1 MKSVLIRSAV
11 LSLIL
16 VTFVVFRSLASEPTG
31 NKSNEDGIFSLGI
44 GANLLPNADFER
56 GTTSWMLGKNQ
67 GGQGKIMADTTRKVF
82 SSKSVFIST
91 ANDIDQELSDVQLF
105 TMVKL
110 KKNASY
116 SVSFQAVT
124 TSACIVSV
132 SLTSGGVTY
141 FEEVMILS
149 AGNKTYG
156 PFEFNCPTDDEFA
169 VFAINLGKTCNQV
182 WFDNVA
188 LYEDD
193 TKNRFNEIIAR
204 GGINIILPEKLN
216 ELYIQL
222 YSAAAEDLPVFIT
235 DQRGRIVKTSRI
247 AKGIQE
253 ATMAIPENIAPGNYQ
268 VKIITPARIL
278 ASHFEIR

>member
-1 MKSVLIRSAV
+1 MKFVLFRSTV
-11 LSLIL
+11 LPLIL
-16 VTFVVFRSLASEPTG
+16 VTLIIFRSLASEPTG
-31 NKSNEDGIFSLGI
+31 NPSNEDGIFSLGI

-56 GTTSWMLGKNQ
+56 GTKSWMLGKNE
-67 GGQGKIMADTTRKVF
+67 GGQGKIMTDTTRKVF
-82 SSKSVFIST
+82 SSNAILIST

-105 TMVKL
+105 TIVKL

-124 TSACIVSV
+124 TSTCIVSV
-132 SLTSGGVTY
+132 SLANGDVTY

-149 AGNKTYG
+149 AGKKNYG
-156 PFEFNCPTDDEFA
+156 PFEFNCPADDEFA
-169 VFAINLGKTCNQV
+169 MFAINLGKTCNQV
-182 WFDNVA
+182 WIDNIV

-193 TKNRFNEIIAR
+193 TENRFNEIIAS
-204 GGINIILPEKLN
+204 GGINIVLPEKLN

-235 DQRGRIVKTSRI
+235 NQHGRILKTSRI

-253 ATMAIPENIAPGNYQ
+253 ATMDIPDNIAPGNYQ
-268 VKIITPARIL
+268 IRIITPARIL
-278 ASHFEIR
+278 ASNFEIR